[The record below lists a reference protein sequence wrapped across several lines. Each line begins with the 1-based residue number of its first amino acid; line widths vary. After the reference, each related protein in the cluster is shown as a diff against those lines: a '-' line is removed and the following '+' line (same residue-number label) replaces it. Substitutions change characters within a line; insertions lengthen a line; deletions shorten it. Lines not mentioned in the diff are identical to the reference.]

1 MATSFPVVQNV
12 DDLSLALSQSRVQEQ
27 GGASG
32 VSFLK
37 MNYRTGEFTLGA
49 QDDIVTG
56 DEVLINTPSIQHGWI
71 LWSGN
76 RPQKKMVSFT
86 ADLPMPMDAV
96 TLPNGKVDTPSEG
109 RTFLGAMYDGGDMLS
124 YEGNSYGIRKGVD
137 TLLGQIRAHSA
148 AGSKHLYPLVTL
160 GSERYHSTK
169 VMKDPIGEQWVHNPL
184 FTIIAWCDA
193 EGNKEGEPA
202 KVIEAEAAP
211 VEPEAAPEVT
221 PAETQPEPP
230 KRRQRRQR
238 TQPAA

>member
-12 DDLSLALSQSRVQEQ
+12 DDLSLALSQSKVQEQ

-37 MNYRTGEFTLGA
+37 MDYRTGEFTLGVHS
-49 QDDIVTG
+49 DIVTG
-56 DEVLINTPSIQHGWI
+56 DEVLIHTPSIQHGWI
-71 LWSGN
+71 MWSGN

-86 ADLPMPMDAV
+86 ADLPMPMDA
-96 TLPNGKVDTPSEG
+96 NGKDTPSEG

-160 GSERYHSTK
+160 GSERYHSAK
-169 VMKDPIGEQWVHNPL
+169 VMKDPKGEQWVHNPV

-202 KVIEAEAAP
+202 KAIEAEAAP
-211 VEPEAAPEVT
+211 VDQEAAPEVT